1 MAEGRDELSRL
12 LGQTFGRK
20 KRPQAKDVGLGSYG
34 GNFDSSRDVPT
45 EGQVPG
51 IVYQG
56 GKPRADK
63 YGAVFAGVEK
73 DNCPPWL
80 TPDCLDVISRLL
92 EQTFRNFQLGA
103 RPPSHIEPPFVAD
116 CIDVF
121 TKVAI
126 AAVPSG
132 APPFVN
138 VACFQVPES
147 RRRGEIVCAGH
158 AVDNP
163 LSWSDLEWRITING
177 TPIDHYRSIL
187 FQIFNWLPLSKIC
200 LPHMVSSDTICLQ
213 AKSISGAAHV
223 VYGRLFGWH
232 YPVRAESG
240 SRIASTI
247 VD

>member
-1 MAEGRDELSRL
+1 MANEDELSRVL
-12 LGQTFGRK
+12 RESFGRK
-20 KRPQAKDVGLGSYG
+20 KKDVGLGSHG
-34 GNFDSSRDVPT
+34 GNYDSSRDVPT

-56 GKPRADK
+56 GQKRTDK
-63 YGAVFAGVEK
+63 YASVFEGANR

-80 TPDCLDVISRLL
+80 NSDCLDVVSRLL
-92 EQTFRNFQLGA
+92 EQTFRNFQLAA
-103 RPPSHIEPPFVAD
+103 RPPSHIEPPFVAE

-121 TKVAI
+121 AKKLIPATPTG
-126 AAVPSG
+126 VPG
-132 APPFVN
+132 FVD
-138 VACFQVPES
+138 VVCFQVPDS

-163 LSWSDLEWRITING
+163 LSWSDLEWRLTLNG
-177 TPIDHYRSIL
+177 DPIDHYRSIL
-187 FQIFNWLPLSKIC
+187 FQLFNWVPLSKIC
-200 LPHMVSSDTICLQ
+200 LPHMISLDTICFQ
-213 AKSISGAAHV
+213 ARSISGAPHV
-223 VYGRLFGWH
+223 VYTRLYGWH